1 WVLSAEVL
9 NILLGHSAVGMRQR
23 WSLLSL
29 SIFGLVLHLSLRASF
44 VPCRYLRAAPIP
56 RVRRHAQDLDGRNVK
71 KEYTVNEEIRANE
84 VRVVGIAS
92 GERGQMQET
101 NQIMSISG
109 ALDMA
114 RELGVDVI
122 LINED
127 QDPPLVKIASVG
139 KYIYQENKK
148 KKEQAK
154 NKQPKMKEVKISYTI
169 GDHDLYTRLT
179 QIEKWVENPRQQVKV
194 QVVLKGRSRMFE
206 KQARQLLDRV
216 RREVAAYAKVPGIDK
231 GNDPVT
237 KDGRGDLIMLLGQGP
252 DRALLKQ
259 IIEEA
264 GGKKAVQ
271 KGALEEEEVEEEEE
285 EEEEAPAD
293 EDDEVK
299 AIEAEMKEMREELI
313 ECGISPGQVNQEPE
327 MQDLLK
333 RLNAAKA
340 KVGA

>member
-1 WVLSAEVL
+1 
-9 NILLGHSAVGMRQR
+9 
-23 WSLLSL
+23 
-29 SIFGLVLHLSLRASF
+29 
-44 VPCRYLRAAPIP
+44 
-56 RVRRHAQDLDGRNVK
+56 LDGRNVK